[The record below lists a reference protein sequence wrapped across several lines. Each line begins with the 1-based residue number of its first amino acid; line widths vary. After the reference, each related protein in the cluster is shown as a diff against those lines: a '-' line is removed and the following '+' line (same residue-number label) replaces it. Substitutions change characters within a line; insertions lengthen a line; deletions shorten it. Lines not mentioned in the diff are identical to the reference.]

1 MGPLALLSSA
11 LPCPASACWLSR
23 PPLAA
28 LQNTC
33 THGPCPASQASDT
46 CTRHT
51 FPTLPGVARS
61 VGALPLTDTQS
72 GAALRCV
79 QTHLHAHLC
88 FLHKHLHRHMCLP
101 GCVAP
106 HSLGRW
112 GPRGQPSQEMRC
124 PAWGVACCIPFAH
137 RLQVTSD
144 QSHPPKGEDYPFDP
158 QIPLLSHLSGGS
170 TPSRV
175 IRPGS
180 SQPSSFGALTFGG
193 AARRVEVGE
202 IK

>member
-1 MGPLALLSSA
+1 MSFCCGTSCSAVLCSA
-11 LPCPASACWLSR
+11 LPGLRLLALSASSGCPAEHLHSR
-23 PPLAA
+23 PLPRLAGLRYMHA
-28 LQNTC
+28 T
-33 THGPCPASQASDT
+33 QASDT

-101 GCVAP
+101 GYVAP

-112 GPRGQPSQEMRC
+112 GPQGTALAGDALPGLGC
-124 PAWGVACCIPFAH
+124 G
-137 RLQVTSD
+137 
-144 QSHPPKGEDYPFDP
+144 
-158 QIPLLSHLSGGS
+158 LLHS
-170 TPSRV
+170 
-175 IRPGS
+175 IRPQVAGDFRSES
-180 SQPSSFGALTFGG
+180 SPK
-193 AARRVEVGE
+193 RRGLPL
-202 IK
+202 

>member
-1 MGPLALLSSA
+1 MEGNPLDELL
-11 LPCPASACWLSR
+11 LWDLLLCCPLLCPASACWLSR

-51 FPTLPGVARS
+51 FPTLPGVAGS

-101 GCVAP
+101 GYVAP

-112 GPRGQPSQEMRC
+112 GPQGTALAGDALPGLGC
-124 PAWGVACCIPFAH
+124 G
-137 RLQVTSD
+137 
-144 QSHPPKGEDYPFDP
+144 
-158 QIPLLSHLSGGS
+158 LLHS
-170 TPSRV
+170 
-175 IRPGS
+175 IRPQVAGDFRSES
-180 SQPSSFGALTFGG
+180 SPK
-193 AARRVEVGE
+193 RRGLPL
-202 IK
+202 